1 MSRRRETERTRIMGI
16 ITNNVDFDGFDQ
28 ATLHYKP
35 TKEQLAR
42 YKAYK
47 KRLDEIDT
55 KVLLEDIRAFLT
67 ALAENDNHTAC
78 SLRERMDAL
87 ELGW

>member
-1 MSRRRETERTRIMGI
+1 MGI
-16 ITNNVDFDGFDQ
+16 ITNNRGFVGFDR
-28 ATLHYKP
+28 ATLRRKP

-47 KRLDEIDT
+47 KRMDEIDT
-55 KVLLEDIRAFLT
+55 KALLEDIRAFLT
-67 ALAENDNHTAC
+67 DHAENDDHTAR
-78 SLRERMDAL
+78 SLCERMNAL